1 MANGY
6 TTNRFNYESPVD
18 RLLNYTIPT
27 FLDKELD
34 RQADDDRFDLLRQD
48 RIDQQE
54 YDKEQDEK
62 RWNQNI
68 ERYDAETEDKDDE
81 EHYRRSASIFE
92 DTRKLYPNISRQ
104 IEAFNAIDLSKVH
117 PEVATRIESYIG
129 GLDERIADITST
141 MGHFGGNKLYTDLER
156 TRIQAAFMQGKD
168 GYNVADDIFRN
179 KFSTP
184 YIQVRA
190 SNISK
195 KLGVLYKN
203 ESDAR
208 ERLSITA
215 DEGQQKIIKSTIE
228 DLQSQINT
236 EEGKIDEL
244 YGQDR
249 PFNSADFNKSFSIDL
264 KSSLK
269 KAGIKVDDADLYAKI
284 VGAEGRYSTE
294 LQAFNEK
301 FITGI
306 NAKERTQEERDAA
319 VLQIKNLI
327 IEGEKTRPPEP
338 EPEFDYSNINKLD
351 AQGTALALAATA
363 YALKNPAKKAYD
375 YMGKKTVQAVGAVK
389 EVWNMPASDITKF
402 LDNVSLNT
410 PGKPGSMM
418 PKVDKLLEKINDLSG
433 ERKTPKVKAK
443 LANLNSE
450 LDGQVKKVMKRF
462 RQLKVSPA
470 LKDADLEKLIRN
482 PNKWRLAKT
491 KALLSKPK
499 ALAPSMR
506 KWGVFSASAKIGEAF
521 GDPTGGIATGL
532 GLPAVAKKA
541 MKLYKK
547 KGPKWVMSKLSPVV
561 GKAISKRIVGGFAAG
576 APGGYTAIATTLAGT
591 GLAIYDI
598 YQFLESLSEGG
609 SEEEAVAVLQNAMK
623 KDSTQ
628 APDSTQAQIDSS
640 QIRKDYPNYFSP
652 AIK

>member
-48 RIDQQE
+48 RLDQQE
-54 YDKEQDEK
+54 YDKKQDEK
-62 RWNQNI
+62 RWKQNI

-92 DTRKLYPNISRQ
+92 DIRKLYPNISRQ
-104 IEAFNAIDLSKVH
+104 KKAFKAIDLSKVH

-228 DLQSQINT
+228 DLQSQINI

-327 IEGEKTRPPEP
+327 IEGEKKRPLEP
-338 EPEFDYSNINKLD
+338 DPEFDYSNINRLD
-351 AQGTALALAATA
+351 PAGTALLAYGGYKLAKGPTVKA
-363 YALKNPAKKAYD
+363 YNYLTGKAVQASKHIKFVTGMPAKDIISFMKSAESSGVGSIGKSMPSIERAKDLVDSLSDKPRSQAYKDAVKAFNGRVKIVAQSLKNR
-375 YMGKKTVQAVGAVK
+375 GIVT
-389 EVWNMPASDITKF
+389 NI
-402 LDNVSLNT
+402 
-410 PGKPGSMM
+410 
-418 PKVDKLLEKINDLSG
+418 
-433 ERKTPKVKAK
+433 
-443 LANLNSE
+443 
-450 LDGQVKKVMKRF
+450 
-462 RQLKVSPA
+462 
-470 LKDADLEKLIRN
+470 KDADLEKLLKN
-482 PNKWRLAKT
+482 SDKWRLAKLKGRFT
-491 KALLSKPK
+491 TIYPGLKRGAT
-499 ALAPSMR
+499 
-506 KWGVFSASAKIGEAF
+506 KWGVFSASAKIGEAL
-521 GDPTGGIATGL
+521 GDPTGGIVTAVGTGSAIK
-532 GLPAVAKKA
+532 GIKNI
-541 MKLYKK
+541 YKK
-547 KGPKWVMSKLSPVV
+547 KGPKWLMSKLAPVV
-561 GKAISKRIVGGFAAG
+561 GKSIAKRIVGGAVTGAQGGPYVAAAG
-576 APGGYTAIATTLAGT
+576 ALAGT
-591 GLAIYDI
+591 GFAIYDI

-609 SEEEAVAVLQNAMK
+609 SEEEAVAVLQNAMQR
-623 KDSTQ
+623 DSTQ
-628 APDSTQAQIDSS
+628 TQSDSTQAQIDSA

>member
-34 RQADDDRFDLLRQD
+34 RQADDDRFDLLRED
-48 RIDQQE
+48 RLNQIG
-54 YDKEQDEK
+54 DEK
-62 RWNQNI
+62 K
-68 ERYDAETEDKDDE
+68 RYSDKLVLDDLRYKAEIKEAEDDE
-81 EHYRRSASIFE
+81 TYGRSLDKF
-92 DTRKLYPNISRQ
+92 NVISKIANLGERSKA
-104 IEAFNAIDLSKVH
+104 IEILEATDLH
-117 PEVATRIESYIG
+117 PEAVDLVASSKAALDVQLKNVTTTMNLFSPEVFNPSQLSRIKNQ
-129 GLDERIADITST
+129 L
-141 MGHFGGNKLYTDLER
+141 MLGNEEGAHQVGDKLATAE
-156 TRIQAAFMQGKD
+156 
-168 GYNVADDIFRN
+168 
-179 KFSTP
+179 FSTP
-184 YIQVRA
+184 WVQAESRRILG
-190 SNISK
+190 SLKSK
-195 KLGVLYKN
+195 ETEIAALGGLMTD
-203 ESDAR
+203 DAKSR
-208 ERLSITA
+208 RGQLEEEKITLLG
-215 DEGQQKIIKSTIE
+215 DFR
-228 DLQSQINT
+228 
-236 EEGKIDEL
+236 EL
-244 YGQDR
+244 YNKDR
-249 PFNSADFNKSFSIDL
+249 PFDPI
-264 KSSLK
+264 
-269 KAGIKVDDADLYAKI
+269 
-284 VGAEGRYSTE
+284 AEGQKFSKG
-294 LQAFNEK
+294 LQDQLKEAGLGLKDKEAGAAIGSKYLQEINVFKQEYL
-301 FITGI
+301 TGSNRNNYTAAQRDSASQKLI
-306 NAKERTQEERDAA
+306 NDIIAKEKALPP
-319 VLQIKNLI
+319 VKK
-327 IEGEKTRPPEP
+327 EK
-338 EPEFDYSNINKLD
+338 FDYSKINKLD
-351 AQGTALALAATA
+351 AEGTALALAATA
-363 YALKNPAKKAYD
+363 YALKNPAKKVYD

-418 PKVDKLLEKINDLSG
+418 PKVEKLLEKINDLSG

-482 PNKWRLAKT
+482 PNKWRLAKI
-491 KALLSKPK
+491 KSLLSKPK

-532 GLPAVAKKA
+532 GLPAVAKKV

-561 GKAISKRIVGGFAAG
+561 GKAISKRIVGGFATG
-576 APGGYTAIATTLAGT
+576 AIGGPTAIATTIAGT

-623 KDSTQ
+623 RDSTQ

-640 QIRKDYPNYFSP
+640 RVADSTNWFLP

>member
-48 RIDQQE
+48 RLDQIN
-54 YDKEQDEK
+54 DEK
-62 RWNQNI
+62 K
-68 ERYDAETEDKDDE
+68 RYSDKLVLDDLRYNAEIKEAEDDE
-81 EHYRRSASIFE
+81 QHRRSADIFE
-92 DTRKLYPNISRQ
+92 DVTRLYPNMDRQ
-104 IEAFNAIDLSKVH
+104 LKALEAIDITKLH
-117 PEVATRIESYIG
+117 PDVIPRVDSQMA
-129 GLDERIADITST
+129 GLKERIADVTST
-141 MGHFGGNKLYTDLER
+141 MGQYSNIKVYSELDNR
-156 TRIQAAFMQGKD
+156 RIQSAFMEGKD
-168 GYNVADDIFRN
+168 GHAVADDILRN

-184 YIQVRA
+184 YIKVQA
-190 SNISK
+190 SNIGQ
-195 KLGVLYKN
+195 KLGILYKDIS
-203 ESDAR
+203 EAQEVLLVTTD
-208 ERLSITA
+208 
-215 DEGQQKIIKSTIE
+215 DEQRQNIQSTINNI
-228 DLQSQINT
+228 QGKINT
-236 EEGKIDEL
+236 EDSKLADL
-244 YGQDR
+244 FGQDR
-249 PFNSADFNKSFSIDL
+249 PFNPIVEGQKFSKGLQDQL
-264 KSSLK
+264 KEAGLGLK
-269 KAGIKVDDADLYAKI
+269 DKEAGAA
-284 VGAEGRYSTE
+284 
-294 LQAFNEK
+294 
-301 FITGI
+301 ITSKYLKEI
-306 NAKERTQEERDAA
+306 NAFKQEYLIGPNRNKYTSAQRDSASREVYNDIIAKEKALPQELD
-319 VLQIKNLI
+319 
-327 IEGEKTRPPEP
+327 
-338 EPEFDYSNINKLD
+338 PEFDYSKINKLD

-375 YMGKKTVQAVGAVK
+375 YMGKKTVQAAGAVK

-402 LDNVSLNT
+402 LHNVALDT
-410 PGKPGSMM
+410 PGKPGAMM
-418 PKVDKLLEKINDLSG
+418 PKVEKLLEKINDLSG

-443 LANLNSE
+443 LANLNAE

-470 LKDADLEKLIRN
+470 LNDASLEKLIRN

-499 ALAPSMR
+499 LLAPSMR

-532 GLPAVAKKA
+532 GLPAVAKKV
-541 MKLYKK
+541 MKVYKK
-547 KGPKWVMSKLSPVV
+547 KGPKWFMSKLSPVV

-576 APGGYTAIATTLAGT
+576 SIGGPTAIATTLAGT

-623 KDSTQ
+623 RDSTQ
-628 APDSTQAQIDSS
+628 TQIDSARV
-640 QIRKDYPNYFSP
+640 RKDNPNYFLP